1 MSSCETIQNT
11 AFVAIDFETADYGRD
26 SACALAVVRVE
37 KGAIVERDFWYIRP
51 PRENFMFSHIHG
63 ITWEQV
69 ADAMTFAQLWPLLE
83 KKLRG
88 VKFLLA
94 HNASFDRPV
103 LAACCKQA
111 RLSMPEYFF

>member
-94 HNASFDRPV
+94 HNASFDRSV